1 MGLKHMSTVS
11 KLSVSDWLR
20 QVLAP
25 ATGAKAPS
33 WLDELDDWLA
43 DGARTEG
50 LSWTGLRQA
59 MADAGWQLQA
69 WPSGQAAGTWA
80 EGVWLGLDGLD
91 TTSPWVVA
99 ATGVAQCPP
108 GQPLPDASTPWN
120 GALFH
125 LQSVGLPQQQVGSQ
139 SYWQWVAQLLQ
150 GRLPGLAL
158 SGLLINLGAL
168 TVPLFSMLVYDK
180 VVHNGIFETLWAL
193 AIGVLLFLALELSLR
208 HLRARQVERLAQVL
222 DQRVDA
228 VLFRSLLQPGQRAG
242 SQPGMTARFVS
253 LYRDLASARDFF
265 SSHYLLALADLPFML
280 LLWLVMGWIAWPL
293 LLLVLAWTA
302 VYALWGT
309 WLKEQSQRMG
319 QHTSQL
325 QTRKFALL
333 ADALSSL
340 DALRTSHVGPRFQA
354 QFAAVSQDHGDYQTL
369 LRHAAMRQM
378 LLGQAVFTFSYV
390 SLLVLGAY
398 LVFQQQM
405 TQGALVAVAMLSG
418 RTLAQ
423 VAQALMTLGRWREL
437 QDALK
442 ALHPFLVEPPNIQP
456 AQNQTPARAV
466 QGDIKVLQVGH
477 GYGGQ
482 SPALKGVTLHIRA
495 GERVALM
502 GRPGSG
508 KSTLA
513 RVLAH
518 AIAPSEGEV
527 RVDDVALS
535 AYGLHSRA
543 DWLSFKPQ
551 ETALVAGTVESNI
564 LAALSPLV
572 SAQDRTTAL
581 QRALYLSG
589 MDQDLAQG
597 TLSLSQSV
605 EEYGANLSGGQRQK
619 VALARALAVPT
630 KVLILDEPTNGLDPE
645 SEKQLVERLAQLQ
658 GTTLILV
665 SHSARALSLC
675 PRVIALDRGRVVAD
689 GATRDLVKVDPLL
702 GAAQQS
708 IPSGN

>member
-1 MGLKHMSTVS
+1 MDLKRMNTVP
-11 KLSVSDWLR
+11 KLSVSIWLR
-20 QVLAP
+20 QVLAS
-25 ATGAKAPS
+25 ATGVRAPA
-33 WLDELDDWLA
+33 WLDPLEDWLA
-43 DGARTEG
+43 DGASTEG

-59 MADAGWQLQA
+59 MADSGWQLHA

-80 EGVWLGLDGLD
+80 EGVWLGLDAQASAN
-91 TTSPWVVA
+91 TWVVA

-108 GQPLPDASTPWN
+108 GQALPDASTPWH
-120 GALFH
+120 GPLFH
-125 LQSVGLPQQQVGSQ
+125 LQAVGLPHQQVGAQ

-168 TVPLFSMLVYDK
+168 AMPLFSMLVYDK

-309 WLKEQSQRMG
+309 WLKEQTQRMG

-354 QFAAVSQDHGDYQTL
+354 QFSAVSQDHSDYQTL

-378 LLGQAVFTFSYV
+378 LLGQAVFTASYV

-418 RTLAQ
+418 RTLSQ
-423 VAQALMTLGRWREL
+423 VAQALTTLGRWREL

-442 ALHPFLVEPPNIQP
+442 SLHPFLVEPAFNSQP
-456 AQNQTPARAV
+456 AETPARAV

-482 SPALKGVTLHIRA
+482 SPALKDVTLHIRA

-513 RVLAH
+513 RVLAQ
-518 AIAPSEGEV
+518 AILPSEGEV

-535 AYGLHSRA
+535 AHNLHSRA

-564 LAALSPLV
+564 LAALSPLAT
-572 SAQDRTTAL
+572 AQERTTAL

-597 TLSLSQSV
+597 TLSLSQAV

-619 VALARALAVPT
+619 VALARALAVQA

-645 SEKQLVERLAQLQ
+645 SEKQLVERLGRLQ

-689 GATRDLVKVDPLL
+689 GATRNLVKVDPLP
-702 GAAQQS
+702 GQAQQS
-708 IPSGN
+708 I